1 MRAIVERAS
10 SYPRY
15 RWLKS
20 PPLLRGGSVELEA
33 GREGN
38 SKRKLVK
45 TVVSVVVVESA
56 QPLIRRECDV
66 QLGGGGNLFAEIR
79 LREIRCEVEVGR
91 GSCAL
96 FAKAKVDARERLEF
110 TEGSTPRERC
120 LSVTTADTRECLEIL
135 VFLFLVTLSLSLF
148 PFPSLPSS
156 LITLLGPQGI
166 LLSSLL
172 YILRRYTNFRGTS
185 SERKEKHESRRE
197 SDPFLFRS
205 WCRKGKHGKERYWIY
220 LLHLFVRLVRK
231 LFSIPN
237 ALGFRNILILREDD

>member
-10 SYPRY
+10 SYPR

-20 PPLLRGGSVELEA
+20 PPLRGGSVELEA

-66 QLGGGGNLFAEIR
+66 QLGGGSGGNLFAEIR

-135 VFLFLVTLSLSLF
+135 VFLFLVTLSLSL
-148 PFPSLPSS
+148 PLPLSAVFSYHFTRAPRDPPLLPIVHSS
-156 LITLLGPQGI
+156 SIYQF
-166 LLSSLL
+166 S
-172 YILRRYTNFRGTS
+172 RDEF
-185 SERKEKHESRRE
+185 RKEGKARE
-197 SDPFLFRS
+197 S
-205 WCRKGKHGKERYWIY
+205 
-220 LLHLFVRLVRK
+220 
-231 LFSIPN
+231 
-237 ALGFRNILILREDD
+237 ARE

>member
-10 SYPRY
+10 SYPR

-20 PPLLRGGSVELEA
+20 PPLRGGSVELEA

-120 LSVTTADTRECLEIL
+120 LSVTTADT
-135 VFLFLVTLSLSLF
+135 
-148 PFPSLPSS
+148 
-156 LITLLGPQGI
+156 
-166 LLSSLL
+166 
-172 YILRRYTNFRGTS
+172 
-185 SERKEKHESRRE
+185 
-197 SDPFLFRS
+197 
-205 WCRKGKHGKERYWIY
+205 
-220 LLHLFVRLVRK
+220 
-231 LFSIPN
+231 
-237 ALGFRNILILREDD
+237 